1 MPSRMPRRRSPS
13 PPPPGAASTSHPPPP
28 PPPPLPCSPPP
39 TAASRAT
46 SPPLPSTT
54 SRSPPPPAAACTSR
68 PPPLHDP
75 TPSPSLHQQLQ
86 PPQPP
91 PVPPRRTYTPIN
103 LPEGRYFDGDG
114 QLFND
119 KDGEGLSYS
128 RPQPPPCEDTEQAV
142 RIEALSPPTPFPSV
156 SALMPTGLLIKY
168 FLRVDADGLFHT
180 YPHRGGPFKSL
191 EETQEA
197 IDTYH
202 ANRIKIKYLGE
213 LSKEDRYVWHK
224 LYWRDGTRK
233 NSKEAL
239 DAMMNLDPTLEV
251 VKCLLDKHNEEHH
264 LFEDLAYEVK
274 EVVSYKAH
282 FPENDSQ
289 YECRSF
295 SHLNVLAKRGLNDDG
310 NLLFIEI
317 TCTDGE
323 FEEYALTCL
332 SAVSSDDNGECC
344 ECGDDVKHP
353 TGVEYKKGEA
363 KPHGRCKCI
372 NRPISDEAFNKFIV
386 VRDEDSL
393 EAEEA
398 RVRRQFRIR
407 SIADGHGARGKYIVP
422 AKRVQA

>member
-1 MPSRMPRRRSPS
+1 
-13 PPPPGAASTSHPPPP
+13 
-28 PPPPLPCSPPP
+28 
-39 TAASRAT
+39 
-46 SPPLPSTT
+46 
-54 SRSPPPPAAACTSR
+54 
-68 PPPLHDP
+68 
-75 TPSPSLHQQLQ
+75 
-86 PPQPP
+86 
-91 PVPPRRTYTPIN
+91 
-103 LPEGRYFDGDG
+103 
-114 QLFND
+114 
-119 KDGEGLSYS
+119 
-128 RPQPPPCEDTEQAV
+128 
-142 RIEALSPPTPFPSV
+142 
-156 SALMPTGLLIKY
+156 MPTGLLIKY

-264 LFEDLAYEVK
+264 LFKDLAYEVK

-295 SHLNVLAKRGLNDDG
+295 SHLNVLAKRGSNDDE

-332 SAVSSDDNGECC
+332 CAVSSDDNGECC

-363 KPHGRCKCI
+363 KPLVDASALTGLSQMKHLT
-372 NRPISDEAFNKFIV
+372 
-386 VRDEDSL
+386 SL
-393 EAEEA
+393 LLCVM
-398 RVRRQFRIR
+398 RIPWRRRR
-407 SIADGHGARGKYIVP
+407 LG
-422 AKRVQA
+422 